1 MQHDPTRA
9 SKAILISV
17 YHHYANFDVDS
28 ELPSLFVLSILPR
41 ISHINLTVNINA
53 ECIWN
58 RWKRAA
64 MAQCFTNTSRFTFV
78 QRLFIPKTG
87 RKQQKP
93 FHLSISK
100 FENTS
105 DLLIEIHPLPPRN
118 LEGKGLFPYRGRGV
132 AVILIWRPLVNDPF
146 EVITCAASRFPPP
159 IRVRVCVVRAFSLFR
174 PAKRAP
180 LLAAHSQFASWKAS
194 RRSRTTTTTTRRTR
208 TRTTTSRA

>member
-1 MQHDPTRA
+1 MQRDPTRA

-105 DLLIEIHPLPPRN
+105 DLLIEIHPPKK
-118 LEGKGLFPYRGRGV
+118 LEGTKKPRGKGVVSISRERSGRYT
-132 AVILIWRPLVNDPF
+132 N
-146 EVITCAASRFPPP
+146 
-159 IRVRVCVVRAFSLFR
+159 
-174 PAKRAP
+174 
-180 LLAAHSQFASWKAS
+180 LAAA
-194 RRSRTTTTTTRRTR
+194 R
-208 TRTTTSRA
+208 